1 MSTIHREICDKCVI
15 NINECT
21 GKKLTL
27 FISLVFQGNVGSQT
41 ILLSS
46 RSKGRGIK
54 WFHNFLHDSQANM
67 SLTDVLFPFL
77 LLFVLILKAW
87 HWQIN
92 NLPLGFQ
99 MSQQSLSSH
108 ADVSVGSDVCNSIW
122 AQRERNSGLWPLA
135 RLCILSSLV
144 RCDAK
149 LQSLNTARPLGHMST
164 VAVVLKTEKINMYY
178 MWCVICIFFYTFVFL
193 PVCLFYDRKNTFNI
207 YDDDYNPLNWSFS

>member
-1 MSTIHREICDKCVI
+1 MSTIQREIWTNVPLTYV
-15 NINECT
+15 NECN
-21 GKKLTL
+21 GKKWTIL
-27 FISLVFQGNVGSQT
+27 ISLVFQGSVGSQT

-46 RSKGRGIK
+46 RSRGRGIK
-54 WFHNFLHDSQANM
+54 CFHNFLHDSQANM

-92 NLPLGFQ
+92 NLPLRFQ

-108 ADVSVGSDVCNSIW
+108 ADVSAGSGVCNSIW
-122 AQRERNSGLWPLA
+122 AQRERNSVLWPLA

-149 LQSLNTARPLGHMST
+149 LQSLNAARPLGHTST
-164 VAVVLKTEKINMYY
+164 VAVVRYTSEKININMYY
-178 MWCVICIFFYTFVFL
+178 FFYIFTFL
-193 PVCLFYDRKNTFNI
+193 PVMIQRTCLWWK
-207 YDDDYNPLNWSFS
+207 